1 MNAWGVPGYAES
13 RELGAGASGRVAL
26 AVHEETGLPVAVKY
40 LSESL
45 RARPGFLLE
54 FRAEARLLG
63 GLRSRHVAGLY
74 EYVEGPEGAAIVMEL
89 VEGIS
94 LRALLAKDAPLAPE
108 AALVLLKGSLLGL
121 ADAHRLGVVHRD
133 YKPENVLVRP
143 DGTSKLVDFGIAAT
157 DGTTAGIAGTPS
169 YMAPEQWTGAPAS
182 PSADVYAATATF
194 FECLTGHKPY
204 TGENLAE
211 LALQHVDGAIPADEV
226 PEPVRS
232 LVHRGLAKSPGQRPA
247 HAEDFVAELEA
258 TAGGAYGPDWEERGR
273 GRLATLV
280 ALALLLLPPAPT
292 VPRRATDTARTIL
305 GGAPEQLRLWAPSL
319 RSLLVSGAAL
329 VAALLLTYGVDRHA
343 PDLGAQRQAA
353 QSLATTSARPA
364 DGSDPSAT
372 AAPGSP
378 SPSSSASP
386 SASAPPTP
394 SGSSGDLTAQPS
406 PSASATAS
414 ASVAPTAPPATA
426 SAEPTTT
433 TSSPTPKVSVKSVT
447 FSGFRQTGTAT
458 GAATV
463 TVTTDGPGPV
473 TLTVVWST
481 GEVSGQTGAQDG
493 TTETYQ
499 RSGATQYTL
508 DLDHTFQGTGCYWSV
523 QAGTQPASADGGAT
537 RQLLTRRC
545 DLR

>member
-1 MNAWGVPGYAES
+1 
-13 RELGAGASGRVAL
+13 
-26 AVHEETGLPVAVKY
+26 
-40 LSESL
+40 
-45 RARPGFLLE
+45 
-54 FRAEARLLG
+54 
-63 GLRSRHVAGLY
+63 
-74 EYVEGPEGAAIVMEL
+74 
-89 VEGIS
+89 
-94 LRALLAKDAPLAPE
+94 
-108 AALVLLKGSLLGL
+108 
-121 ADAHRLGVVHRD
+121 
-133 YKPENVLVRP
+133 
-143 DGTSKLVDFGIAAT
+143 
-157 DGTTAGIAGTPS
+157 
-169 YMAPEQWTGAPAS
+169 MAPEQWTGAPAS
-182 PSADVYAATATF
+182 PAADVYAATATF

-232 LVHRGLAKSPGQRPA
+232 LVHRGLAKSPDQRPA

-280 ALALLLLPPAPT
+280 ALSLLLLPSAPT

-305 GGAPEQLRLWAPSL
+305 GGAPEQLRAWTPSL
-319 RSLLVSGAAL
+319 RSLLVSAAAL

-353 QSLATTSARPA
+353 QSLATTSAQPA
-364 DGSDPSAT
+364 GGSGPTAT

-386 SASAPPTP
+386 STSAPPTL
-394 SGSSGDLTAQPS
+394 SGPPGDPTAQPS
-406 PSASATAS
+406 TSASATAS
-414 ASVAPTAPPATA
+414 VSVSATAPPATT

-433 TSSPTPKVSVKSVT
+433 PSSPTPSVNVKSVT

-473 TLTVVWST
+473 TLTVTWST
-481 GEVSGQTGAQDG
+481 GEVSGQPGAQDG
-493 TTETYQ
+493 PAETYQ
-499 RSGATQYTL
+499 RDGATQYTL
-508 DLDHTFQGTGCYWSV
+508 TLDHTFQGPGCYWGV
-523 QAGTQPASADGGAT
+523 QARTQPASADGGAT
-537 RQLLTRRC
+537 QQLLTRRC

>member
-1 MNAWGVPGYAES
+1 MNTWAVPGYTES
-13 RELGAGASGRVAL
+13 RELGSGASGRVAL
-26 AVHEETGLPVAVKY
+26 AVHEQTGLPVAVKY

-45 RARPGFLLE
+45 RTRPGFVRE

-63 GLRSRHVAGLY
+63 GLRSEHVAGLY

-89 VEGIS
+89 VDGVC

-143 DGTSKLVDFGIAAT
+143 DGTSKLVDFGIAAA

-182 PSADVYAATATF
+182 PAADVYAATATF
-194 FECLTGHKPY
+194 FECLTGRKPY

-211 LALQHVDGAIPADEV
+211 LALQHVDGVIPADEV

-232 LVHRGLAKSPGQRPA
+232 LVHRGLAKSPGERPA

-280 ALALLLLPPAPT
+280 ALSLLLLPSAPS
-292 VPRRATDTARTIL
+292 VPRRATDTARTVL
-305 GGAPEQLRLWAPSL
+305 GGTPDWLRAWRPSL

-329 VAALLLTYGVDRHA
+329 VAALLLTYGIDRHA
-343 PDLGAQRQAA
+343 PDFGAPRQAA
-353 QSLATTSARPA
+353 QALATTSAQPT
-364 DGSDPSAT
+364 GPSGPTAT
-372 AAPGSP
+372 ADPDSP
-378 SPSSSASP
+378 TPSSSSSASAP
-386 SASAPPTP
+386 STP
-394 SGSSGDLTAQPS
+394 SGSAGESTTEP
-406 PSASATAS
+406 PVSASATAS
-414 ASVAPTAPPATA
+414 AGVAGTTPPATPT
-426 SAEPTTT
+426 AEPPTTPP
-433 TSSPTPKVSVKSVT
+433 SPTATVNVKAVA

-458 GAATV
+458 AAATV
-463 TVTTDGPGPV
+463 TVTTDGTGPV
-473 TLTVVWST
+473 TLTVAWFT
-481 GEVSGQTGAQDG
+481 GEVNGQTGSQDG
-493 TTETYQ
+493 AAETFR
-499 RSGATQYTL
+499 RSGSTQYTL
-508 DLDHTFQGTGCYWSV
+508 SLDHTFQGTGCYWGV
-523 QAGTQPASADGGAT
+523 QARTQPASADGGAWQ
-537 RQLLTRRC
+537 QLLTRRC
-545 DLR
+545 TLR